1 PRPLIKYLDHSLM
14 PELNQRVVASHR
26 TVQSDLYPNN
36 HQGLPIQVTQL
47 HSEFALLYY
56 YLESPNHI
64 QHFEEL
70 IYEAVTQRIK
80 TPYSFLSVLTYGG
93 LLSTVFQRP
102 YYCTKY

>member
-26 TVQSDLYPNN
+26 IVQSVIYPNN

-47 HSEFALLYY
+47 HSEFALLYL

-70 IYEAVTQRIK
+70 FYEEVTQSFE
-80 TPYSFLSVLTYGG
+80 TPYSFLSVLTYGV
-93 LLSTVFQRP
+93 LLYSFLQRF
-102 YYCTKY
+102 YY